1 MGRVVGVGL
10 VDGGP
15 LASLYCDGTK
25 GTKNVFG
32 TNFNSTLCLRRV
44 KLKVILQLIMLM
56 IGSVTFR

>member
-15 LASLYCDGTK
+15 LASLYCDGMK
-25 GTKNVFG
+25 GTKNLFG